1 MRYPGSLVETI
12 TTTRTLTS
20 TTERQDMATQYDIL
34 KTWLKAHARTERGAS
49 MVEYALLV
57 VMIALVAIGALRLLG
72 GSLSEKYSDID
83 SGIDN

>member
-1 MRYPGSLVETI
+1 
-12 TTTRTLTS
+12 
-20 TTERQDMATQYDIL
+20 
-34 KTWLKAHARTERGAS
+34 

>member
-1 MRYPGSLVETI
+1 M
-12 TTTRTLTS
+12 LTH
-20 TTERQDMATQYDIL
+20 YDFL
-34 KTWLKAHARTERGAS
+34 RTWLTAHAKSERGAS

-57 VMIALVAIGALRLLG
+57 VMIAIVAVGALRLLG